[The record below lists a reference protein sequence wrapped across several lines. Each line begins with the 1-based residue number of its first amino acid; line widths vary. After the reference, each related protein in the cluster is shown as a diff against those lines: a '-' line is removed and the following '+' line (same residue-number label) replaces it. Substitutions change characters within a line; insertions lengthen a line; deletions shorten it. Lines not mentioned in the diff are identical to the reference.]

1 MFWSSIVACT
11 FPECAKRIF
20 LIFFPQRRS
29 CSGIL
34 FAYDRRRLSYRGME
48 ELLLK
53 IWIKCFFLCD
63 MLDMIMTVTWLN
75 PANGQRNRLLH
86 VTGWSSSCHS
96 SFVQQVAVVLWGFL
110 WSFLVLWAD
119 FSLFMLWHKYHAESG
134 AGVCKAAHLGLCR
147 VFLTS
152 LKQQSCTFGSGL
164 LGSVTCEIFEV
175 ALEVFLFFKFPKIT
189 LHFWKFSFLNLDEY
203 PSIVEVYKL

>member
-1 MFWSSIVACT
+1 MFRSSIAACT
-11 FPECAKRIF
+11 FPKCCKRIF

-34 FAYDRRRLSYRGME
+34 FAYDRRRLSYRGMK
-48 ELLLK
+48 ELLFKNLNQVFFTFVICR
-53 IWIKCFFLCD
+53 IWLWLLPGWIL
-63 MLDMIMTVTWLN
+63 LN

-110 WSFLVLWAD
+110 GCFLVLRDD

-134 AGVCKAAHLGLCR
+134 AGVCEAAHLGLCE
-147 VFLTS
+147 VFLNS
-152 LKQQSCTFGSGL
+152 LKQQSCIFGSGL
-164 LGSVTCEIFEV
+164 LGLVTGENFEV
-175 ALEVFLFFKFPKIT
+175 PLEGFFFLCVF
-189 LHFWKFSFLNLDEY
+189 
-203 PSIVEVYKL
+203 